1 MQELGG
7 YFFCHLEISHQIKG
21 FPIETVCPF
30 LPAQEDI
37 KYRETISQFV
47 KQTAV
52 GTNIAYSQWN
62 LTSVPGAGSSSRNS

>member
-37 KYRETISQFV
+37 KYRETIFAQNGE
-47 KQTAV
+47 KGGIIRITK
-52 GTNIAYSQWN
+52 N
-62 LTSVPGAGSSSRNS
+62 L